1 MRRPP
6 YLPLLLSLL
15 LSATGAGA
23 QTEAPRDGTI
33 VEQVPCETGP
43 AMTYE
48 QYVEMEKRRQVMEV
62 EAARLSGFELEAPL
76 VLMSREELARFGDH
90 SQIDCQHIKYLSDG
104 LKVAGF
110 LWKPK
115 DTAGRKLPVILFN
128 RGGNREFGKLGP
140 WGGIHR
146 FAAEGFVVI
155 ASQYRG
161 NDGGEGREEFGGA
174 DVRDVLNLIPLA
186 SSLDCVDMGNVFLY
200 GVSRGGM
207 MTYLALKNGIP
218 VNAAA
223 TVGGMT
229 DLVSEAAR
237 RPSLVINVWKE
248 MIPDFDKRREE
259 LLRERSAVYWAEKI
273 NVPILILQG
282 GADWRVGPGSALA
295 FAQKLQEL
303 GKEYELIVY
312 AGADHGI
319 SQKEA
324 DRDRRI
330 IDWFR
335 SHMKGS
341 APGGT
346 PQEGAVP
353 AAPPSP

>member
-1 MRRPP
+1 
-6 YLPLLLSLL
+6 
-15 LSATGAGA
+15 
-23 QTEAPRDGTI
+23 
-33 VEQVPCETGP
+33 
-43 AMTYE
+43 MTYD
-48 QYVEMEKRRQVMEV
+48 QYVELEKRRHAMEV
-62 EAARLSGFELEAPL
+62 EAARVSGVELKAPL
-76 VLMSREELARFGDH
+76 VLMSREELAREDDH
-90 SQIDCQHIKYLSDG
+90 SQIDCQRIKYLSDG

-115 DTAGRKLPVILFN
+115 NTAGQKLPVILFN

-186 SSLDCVDMGNVFLY
+186 GSLDYVDMRNVFLY

-207 MTYLALKNGIP
+207 MTYLALKNNIP

-223 TVGGMT
+223 VVGGLT
-229 DLVSEAAR
+229 DMVSEARR
-237 RPSLVINVWKE
+237 RPGLVTNVWKE
-248 MIPDFDKRREE
+248 VIPGFDQRPEE
-259 LLRERSAVYWAEKI
+259 LMRERSAVYWADKI
-273 NVPILILQG
+273 NVPVLILQG
-282 GADWRVGPGSALA
+282 GADWRTDPGTALA

-319 SQKEA
+319 SQNEA
-324 DRDRRI
+324 DRNRRI
-330 IDWFR
+330 VDWFR
-335 SHMKGS
+335 KHLK
-341 APGGT
+341 
-346 PQEGAVP
+346 EGAEAGATPPP
-353 AAPPSP
+353 AR